1 MATAAIPDLAGDP
14 IVGKSGGLTRSGAA
28 RLDTIDALR
37 GLVIAIMVLD
47 HVRDYFHD
55 GALVFDPT
63 DPLRTTPILFATR
76 WITHLCATTFVFLS
90 GVSIYLQRAGGKPPG
105 TLTRF
110 LLSRGLWLIFLE
122 VTVVSFG
129 FNFGWPF
136 AFMQVIWAIG
146 FGMVAMSVI
155 SRLNSRAVLAIGMA
169 IIALCPLV
177 SAAIGAPPPAADAG
191 AVAAAEAVAHALL
204 LSPAVLADGHLMA
217 MYAAI
222 PWLGVMC
229 LGFGAG
235 PVFLM
240 PGPERRRAILLS
252 AGLLLTIFAVLRG
265 LNGYGDPAPWS
276 VLDTA
281 ARTVMSFLNL
291 SKYPPSPIF
300 VCATL
305 GCSMLVF
312 LALEGLRGPAQRV
325 LLDFGRT
332 PLMTYVAHIYIAH
345 GLMLITAAALG
356 RPDDAI
362 DLIHR
367 SIIGAGPTDWGFS
380 LPVVYAVWALV
391 VAALIPIA
399 RWFADVK
406 RRRRDWW
413 LGYL

>member
-1 MATAAIPDLAGDP
+1 MATTAIPDAVRDP
-14 IVGKSGGLTRSGAA
+14 IVEPAGGLTRSGTA

-47 HVRDYFHD
+47 HVRDFFHE
-55 GALVFDPT
+55 GALLFDPT
-63 DPLRTTPILFATR
+63 DPARTTPLLFATR

-90 GVSIYLQRAGGKPPG
+90 GVSIYLQRANGKPADA
-105 TLTRF
+105 LSKF

-122 VTVVSFG
+122 LTVVSFG
-129 FNFGWPF
+129 FNFGGPF

-146 FGMVAMSVI
+146 FGMVAMSVLA
-155 SRLNSRAVLAIGMA
+155 RLGPQVVLAIGVA
-169 IIALCPLV
+169 IIALSPL
-177 SAAIGAPPPAADAG
+177 
-191 AVAAAEAVAHALL
+191 VAAAIFGSPGTTGTNAATITRALL
-204 LSPAVLADGHLMA
+204 FVPAILADGRLMA
-217 MYAAI
+217 MYAAV

-235 PVFLM
+235 GIFLL
-240 PGPERRRAILLS
+240 PAGQRRRAVALS
-252 AGLLLTIFAVLRG
+252 AGLLLALFAALRG
-265 LNGYGDPAPWS
+265 LNGYGDPAPWT
-276 VLDTA
+276 VLDTP

-305 GCSMLVF
+305 GCSMLLF
-312 LALEGLRGPAQRV
+312 LALERLRGPVLRV

-345 GLMLITAAALG
+345 GLMLATAASLG
-356 RPDDAI
+356 RPEVAI
-362 DLIHR
+362 DVVHK
-367 SIIGAGPTDWGFS
+367 SIAGAFPPDWGYS

-391 VAALIPIA
+391 VAALVPVA